1 MDRSPGQE
9 KEIVSSWYP
18 VPIGQGSAILPV
30 SVRNCDTK
38 VPGISIG
45 IEFCTSLGLSISLGI
60 EFIFFWVPHYEK
72 WEISSIFTL
81 YLFQGL
87 GISIEIGIEFCTS
100 LGLEIGI
107 EIVQTFFWYQYRN
120 RY

>member
-1 MDRSPGQE
+1 MLL
-9 KEIVSSWYP
+9 K
-18 VPIGQGSAILPV
+18 
-30 SVRNCDTK
+30 SVRNRDTE

-60 EFIFFWVPHYEK
+60 EFIFFWVPQKK

-107 EIVQTFFWYQYRN
+107 EIVQTFFWYQYRKQ
-120 RY
+120 Y